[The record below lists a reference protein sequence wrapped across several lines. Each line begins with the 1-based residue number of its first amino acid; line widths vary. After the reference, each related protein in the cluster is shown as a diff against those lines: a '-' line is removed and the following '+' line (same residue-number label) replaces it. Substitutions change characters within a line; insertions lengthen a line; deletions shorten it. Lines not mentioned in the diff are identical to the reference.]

1 MSDLIER
8 QAAIDAT
15 AYSNISVT
23 ISGKR
28 GFQNYKE
35 EFEKA
40 CVAIRDKYIEA
51 LKNLPSAQPET
62 QWIPCSERMPEI
74 DETVLITIKEKYDGD
89 KEYHYHTDVADHL
102 INDGWLTF
110 NDWDE
115 GQEIHIIAWMPLP
128 EPWKGEEK

>member
-1 MSDLIER
+1 MSDLIDR
-8 QAAIDAT
+8 QSAIDALSEG
-15 AYSNISVT
+15 AMI
-23 ISGKR
+23 
-28 GFQNYKE
+28 NYQAAGHNNGLV
-35 EFEKA
+35 KA
-40 CVAIRDKYIEA
+40 IDVIKG
-51 LKNLPSAQPET
+51 LPLAD

-89 KEYHYHTDVADHL
+89 KEYYYHTDVADHL